1 MKIKTIIAAVL
12 MAVSTALTI
21 QAKETPISP
30 DGTYLYVQRDT
41 CDLYMDVYNPAKG
54 SQTSIN
60 GKSKPTIVFMFG
72 GGFIGGQRDDASY
85 NNWFRKLTQNGYRV
99 VSIDYRLGLKGSKKV
114 GVAQVNVL
122 DKAIHMAVEDLFS
135 ATLFMIDNAETLGID
150 PSNIVISGSSAGAIS
165 AMQAEYEVCNRT
177 SWAQV
182 LPSDFNYAGVM
193 SFSGAILSRKGKV
206 KYAEEP
212 CATLMLHGTAD
223 GLVPYKQI
231 AFFNLGFFGGGK
243 LVERFKKFDYNYNM
257 YHFIDYGHE
266 IAGSMETT
274 LDLQLKFLENNV
286 MQGEKRV
293 IEAWLSDPDVYKG
306 FGPQSR
312 KELYYS
318 ASLSRQS
325 STSFLTCAL

>member
-1 MKIKTIIAAVL
+1 MKMKTIITAVL
-12 MAVSTALTI
+12 MTVSAALTV

-30 DGTYLYVQRDT
+30 DGTYLFVQRDT
-41 CDLYMDVYNPAKG
+41 CDLYLDVYNPAKG

-60 GKSKPTIVFMFG
+60 GKTKPTVVFMFG
-72 GGFIGGQRDDASY
+72 GGFIQGTRDDESY
-85 NNWFRKLTQNGYRV
+85 NDWFKMLTQHGYRV
-99 VSIDYRLGLKGSKKV
+99 VSIDYRLGLKGSNKV
-114 GVAQVNVL
+114 GIAQVNVL

-135 ATLFMIDNAETLGID
+135 ATNFMIDNAESLGID

-165 AMQAEYEVCNRT
+165 VMQAEYEVCNRT
-177 SWAQV
+177 SWASV
-182 LPSDFNYAGVM
+182 LPADFNYAGVM

-206 KYAEEP
+206 KYAEAP

-223 GLVPYKQI
+223 ALVPYKQI

-286 MQGEKRV
+286 MQSDKRV

-312 KELYYS
+312 KELYK
-318 ASLSRQS
+318 
-325 STSFLTCAL
+325 

>member
-1 MKIKTIIAAVL
+1 MKIKTLIAAAL
-12 MAVSTALTI
+12 MGIMSALTI
-21 QAKETPISP
+21 QAKENPISP
-30 DGTYLYVQRDT
+30 DGTYLYVERDT

-60 GKSKPTIVFMFG
+60 GKAKPTIVFMFG
-72 GGFIGGQRDDASY
+72 GGFIRGQRDDASY
-85 NNWFRKLTQNGYRV
+85 NKWFRMLTQNGYRV
-99 VSIDYRLGLKGSKKV
+99 VSIDYRLGLKGSNKV

-135 ATLFMIDNAETLGID
+135 ATDFMIENAESLGID

-165 AMQAEYEVCNRT
+165 VMQAEYEISNRT
-177 SWAQV
+177 SWASA

-206 KYAEEP
+206 KYEEEP

-223 GLVPYKQI
+223 GLVPYTQI
-231 AFFNLGFFGGGK
+231 AFFNLGFFGSGK
-243 LVERFKKFDYNYNM
+243 LVERFKKFGYNYNM
-257 YHFIDYGHE
+257 YHFTDYGHE

-286 MQGEKRV
+286 MQDDKRV

-306 FGPQSR
+306 YGPQSR
-312 KELYYS
+312 KDLYK
-318 ASLSRQS
+318 
-325 STSFLTCAL
+325 